1 MYVNTLTLYPP
12 LHTHTQVQNFLYH
25 FWQGM
30 PSHLHPILA
39 TDIVTDLIAVCD
51 TILYKAI
58 SSVYITTPLQSIPEK
73 YVSIVRCTCNLV
85 YPLLENGRFIC

>member
-1 MYVNTLTLYPP
+1 MYMSAYWPYLT
-12 LHTHTQVQNFLYH
+12 HIQHTQVQNFLYH

-58 SSVYITTPLQSIPEK
+58 SNVYITTPLQSIPEK
-73 YVSIVRCTCNLV
+73 YVSIKW
-85 YPLLENGRFIC
+85 

>member
-1 MYVNTLTLYPP
+1 MYVDQHTDLI
-12 LHTHTQVQNFLYH
+12 HTHTQVQNFLYH

-39 TDIVTDLIAVCD
+39 TDTVTDLIAVCD

-73 YVSIVRCTCNLV
+73 YVSIVRCTCN
-85 YPLLENGRFIC
+85 FICWSQIIKYIY